1 VDHESGPRML
11 LVIEGLFANFGFL
24 MSDIVLEGF
33 TLQRQS
39 FGSTSALFAN
49 VITVLLYKIGAVLIL
64 L

>member
-1 VDHESGPRML
+1 ML
-11 LVIEGLFANFGFL
+11 LVIEGLFADFGFL

-39 FGSTSALFAN
+39 FGSTSTLFAD
-49 VITVLLYKIGAVLIL
+49 VIAVLLYKIGAVLIL